1 MKAVTMEEYR
11 KAVIAVSESSAT
23 TYSDEWAYT
32 FYWGGSPSNPVSES
46 SKLNAW
52 RERAKNG
59 QKSSGNIYLRT
70 VADEQYQKIPYQ
82 KDYWVKDPTGK
93 SPITDLYGVPMV
105 RKTKYDKKV
114 VDSLKSN
121 GVAVAESDLR
131 EEVKYMHS
139 VYDTEKLE
147 VDLNKWNFCL
157 FDIEVASDAE
167 TRISIR

>member
-1 MKAVTMEEYR
+1 ME
-11 KAVIAVSESSAT
+11 
-23 TYSDEWAYT
+23 AYKHC
-32 FYWGGSPSNPVSES
+32 FYD
-46 SKLNAW
+46 
-52 RERAKNG
+52 
-59 QKSSGNIYLRT
+59 KSSGNIYLRT

-139 VYDTEKLE
+139 DIDTLE
-147 VDLNKWNFCL
+147 RI
-157 FDIEVASDAE
+157 DIIDEHNTTNVNAPPIPIALDVFLD
-167 TRISIR
+167 TPKKGQIPKN

>member
-1 MKAVTMEEYR
+1 ME
-11 KAVIAVSESSAT
+11 
-23 TYSDEWAYT
+23 AYKHC
-32 FYWGGSPSNPVSES
+32 FYD
-46 SKLNAW
+46 
-52 RERAKNG
+52 
-59 QKSSGNIYLRT
+59 KSSGNIYLRT

-93 SPITDLYGVPMV
+93 SLITDLYGVPMV

-131 EEVKYMHS
+131 EEVKYMHG

-147 VDLNKWNFCL
+147 VDLSKWNFCL
-157 FDIEVASDAE
+157 FDIEVASSGPYTDDHKI
-167 TRISIR
+167 RIRIPDEE